1 MIEVV
6 LLGLLLFLVVD
17 VAMDLLNRVLRR
29 RGERAEAESRR
40 RVLRDLSRHE

>member
-17 VAMDLLNRVLRR
+17 VAMDLLNRVLHHRKDR
-29 RGERAEAESRR
+29 DEAESRR